1 MATLSTSPTQN
12 AAGRTVA
19 TLPFDG
25 RHAYYLT
32 VSLMEQLIGSTLAA
46 VTGVIVP
53 MIVLLGHPHLTSLV
67 QGLVAAM
74 SLTGIAVGSM
84 VMGSLSDRS
93 GYLGYFR
100 LCPVLIMAGSAMVWL
115 WAGDSLALLMIGLF
129 ITGCGVGGG
138 YSLDSDYIS
147 ELMPAKWRFISLG
160 IAKASSAVGF
170 ILGAVACY
178 YIIHA
183 ERDASIWPALMIPV
197 GVLGLITLLMRL
209 RWWESPAWLMAH
221 GMPKKALEA
230 AGKFFG
236 PGTGVIPAKKDDV
249 KSATWRQMFER
260 KNLPKVIFCGIPWA
274 CEGVGVY
281 GIGVFLPMLVD
292 ALGLMPDSLHGI
304 LRIEH
309 SVEIT
314 AWINFFI
321 LPGFIIGLL
330 LMKRLWHVGMLTWG
344 FVVCAL
350 GLVLLLVAHM
360 TGLPIWV
367 SLVGFFIFEIF
378 LNAGPHLMTF
388 VIPSEVYPVADRGA
402 GVGIASMLGKIGAIV
417 GVILMPVLLSAGGM
431 ELVLSVS
438 IAVMVAGALISS
450 ILGRKVLPRS

>member
-1 MATLSTSPTQN
+1 MNLIQSP
-12 AAGRTVA
+12 APERTVA

-84 VMGSLSDRS
+84 VMGGLSDRG
-93 GYLGYFR
+93 GYLSYFR
-100 LCPVLIMAGSAMVWL
+100 LCPFLIMAGAAMVWI
-115 WAGDSLALLMIGLF
+115 WGSGSLAVLMTGLF
-129 ITGCGVGGG
+129 ITGVGVGGG

-147 ELMPAKWRFISLG
+147 ELMPANWRFISLG
-160 IAKASSAVGF
+160 IAKASSALGF
-170 ILGAVACY
+170 IIGAVACY
-178 YIIHA
+178 FIIRTTH
-183 ERDASIWPALMIPV
+183 EASVWPALMAPV
-197 GVLGLITLLMRL
+197 GVLGLVTLLMRL

-221 GMPKKALEA
+221 GMPRKAVEA
-230 AGKFFG
+230 AVKFFG
-236 PGTGVIPAKKDDV
+236 PGVGVEPAKSSAV
-249 KSATWRQMFER
+249 KGATWGEMFQR
-260 KNLPKVIFCGIPWA
+260 GNLGKVVFCGIPWA

-281 GIGVFLPMLVD
+281 GIGVFLPMLVA
-292 ALGLMPDSLHGI
+292 ALGLMPDTLHGI
-304 LRIEH
+304 VRIEH

-330 LMKRLWHVGMLTWG
+330 LMKRIWHVAMLTWG

-360 TGLPIWV
+360 AGWPIWV

-402 GVGIASMLGKIGAIV
+402 GVGIASMVGKIGAIA
-417 GVILMPVLLSAGGM
+417 GVIIMPVLLSAGGM

-438 IAVMVAGALISS
+438 TAVMVAGALVSAVI
-450 ILGRKVLPRS
+450 GRKVLP